1 MSKVALLALACA
13 VLGAGC
19 DTEERSEPAA
29 AAARVAPAAERSAAV
44 TPAGLD
50 EHLRELQQIATEH
63 GGNRAAGTPG
73 DAASVA
79 YVSARLREAGYTV
92 RLQPVRF
99 PFFQE
104 RSARLTAGGRRLRS
118 EADFRLLTY
127 SGSGRAEGRVR
138 AAGLGCEVRAYA
150 GLPQGA
156 VALVRR
162 GRCLFSVKAR
172 NAERAGAAALLL
184 TDPEIVDEPF
194 SATLSAPG
202 IGIPVLVL
210 GADAADRLRPGTR
223 ARLAVD
229 TVSQRRSAT
238 NVLAETPGGGR
249 VGRVLMAGG
258 HLDSVPAGP
267 GMNDNGSGV
276 AALLELAEALARGN
290 GGARVRFAFWAAEE
304 LGLYGSRHYVSRLSG
319 AERRR
324 ITGYV
329 NLDMVGSPNAV
340 PEVYG
345 TGPQI
350 TAALRRALGGRAGAT
365 GLGGGSD
372 HAPFRRAGIPVGG
385 LFTGASENGPGDRPR
400 DPCYHRRCDTI
411 DNVDRRVL
419 LRMTRAA
426 AQALDRLRAQAK

>member
-1 MSKVALLALACA
+1 MRKVVLLALLGA
-13 VLGAGC
+13 VLSVGC
-19 DTEERSEPAA
+19 DAEGRPEPEAA
-29 AAARVAPAAERSAAV
+29 SARVAPAAERSATV
-44 TPAGLD
+44 TRAGLE
-50 EHLRELQQIATEH
+50 EHLRALQQIAARN

-73 DAASVA
+73 DAASVD
-79 YVSARLREAGYTV
+79 YVSARLREAGYAV
-92 RLQPVRF
+92 RLQPVSF
-99 PFFQE
+99 PFFQP
-104 RSARLTAGGRRLRS
+104 RGARLAANGRRLRS
-118 EADFRLLTY
+118 GADFRLLTY
-127 SGSGRAEGRVR
+127 SGSGRAAGRVR
-138 AAGLGCEVRAYA
+138 AAGLGCSRRAFT

-172 NAERAGAAALLL
+172 NAERAGAAALLV

-194 SATLSAPG
+194 SATLGAPG

-210 GADAADRLRPGTR
+210 GADAADRLRPGAR

-229 TVSQRRSAT
+229 TVSERRSAT
-238 NVLAETPGGGR
+238 NVLAEAPGGGSS
-249 VGRVLMAGG
+249 RVLMAGG

-276 AALLELAEALARGN
+276 AALLEMAEAVAGRS
-290 GGARVRFAFWAAEE
+290 GGARVRLAFWAAEE
-304 LGLYGSRHYVSRLSG
+304 LGLYGSRHYVSSLSG

-324 ITGYV
+324 IQGYL

-345 TGPQI
+345 TGPGI
-350 TAALRRALGGRAGAT
+350 TAALRRALSGRTPST

-385 LFTGASENGPGDRPR
+385 LFTGASGDGPGDRPR

-419 LRMTRAA
+419 LRMARAA
-426 AQALDRLRAQAK
+426 ARALTELRAQAK